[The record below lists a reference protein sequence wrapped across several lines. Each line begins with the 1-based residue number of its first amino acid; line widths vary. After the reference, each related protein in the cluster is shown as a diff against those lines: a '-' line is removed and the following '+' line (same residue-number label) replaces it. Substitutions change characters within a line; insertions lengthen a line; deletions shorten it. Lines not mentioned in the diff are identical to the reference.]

1 MLYQAQST
9 LGSEPWLAIAPGA
22 FILLTTISVSMI
34 GDDLA
39 EQSVARRL

>member
-9 LGSEPWLAIAPGA
+9 LGTEPWLAIAPGV

-34 GDDLA
+34 GDGLA
-39 EQSVARRL
+39 DHRTRSG